1 MMIKVTGYA
10 AKHSFSRLKKYE
22 FERADAKAH
31 EVEIEVLYCGVCHS
45 DIHQVK
51 NEWHNTVYPCVPGH
65 EIVGRVTKIG
75 PAVRKHAVGDLVG
88 VGCMIDSCGQCEACQ
103 CGDQNYCMAP
113 NSWLATYN
121 GPMQPKAKVGENIYG
136 VDNTFGGYSN
146 MLVVKEDFVL
156 KIPAQLKPE
165 VAAPILCAGVTTYSP
180 LKHWGVKAGDKVGII
195 GMGGLGHMAA
205 KIAKAMGAEVTMF
218 TRSKEKIDE
227 AKKLGVDAVIE
238 DDKKA
243 LKDLEASFDF
253 MLSTVPEKHDINNYV
268 QLLKRNAALVLVGA
282 LEPMAPVDNMQVA
295 FKRRTVAGSLIGNLA
310 ETQEVLDFCAQ
321 HGIGP
326 DIEMI
331 RIQDINDAYN
341 KVEKGEVRFRYVID
355 MASLK
360 EEMDH

>member
-1 MMIKVTGYA
+1 MIKVTGYA
-10 AKHSFSRLKKYE
+10 AKHSYSRLKKYE
-22 FERADAKAH
+22 FERDEAKAH

-51 NEWHNTVYPCVPGH
+51 NEWSNTVYPCVPGH

-88 VGCMIDSCGQCEACQ
+88 VGCMIDSCGGCEACAA
-103 CGDQNYCMAP
+103 GDQNYCMSP

-121 GPMQPKAKVGENIYG
+121 GPMMPKSKVGENIYG
-136 VDNTFGGYSN
+136 RDNTFGGYSN

-156 KIPAQLKPE
+156 KIPPQLKPE

-180 LKHWGVKAGDKVGII
+180 MKHWGVKAGDKVGIL

-205 KIAKAMGAEVTMF
+205 KLARALGAEVTLF
-218 TRSKEKIDE
+218 TTTPDKIEE
-227 AKKLGVDAVIE
+227 ADKLGFKAVLE
-238 DDKKA
+238 SDKAAMEA
-243 LKDLEASFDF
+243 LQGQFDF
-253 MLSTVPEKHDINNYV
+253 MLSTIPEKHDLNPFVNM
-268 QLLKRNAALVLVGA
+268 LKRNAVLTVVGA
-282 LEPMAPVDNMQVA
+282 LEPMAPVDNMQMA
-295 FKRRTVAGSLIGNLA
+295 FKRRSVAGSLIGNIA

-326 DIEMI
+326 EIEMI
-331 RIQDINDAYN
+331 RIQDVNDAYK
-341 KVEKGEVRFRYVID
+341 KVENGEARFRYVID

-360 EEMDH
+360 EEIAE